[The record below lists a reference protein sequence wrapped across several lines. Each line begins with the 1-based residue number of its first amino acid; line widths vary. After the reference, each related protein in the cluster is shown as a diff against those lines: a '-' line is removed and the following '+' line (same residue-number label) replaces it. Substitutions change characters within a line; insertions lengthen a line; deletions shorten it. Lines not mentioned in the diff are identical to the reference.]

1 MGVLLVPGG
10 HRVFG
15 VLEGDVAG
23 DGRLLGKEV
32 KVCLQVIVL
41 DGGGGAMQS
50 LSGRL
55 ASFLFTL
62 TDIRRWMR
70 NLLEY
75 RQCLEEIY
83 CSLVTCLVV
92 KCAVVCVV

>member
-1 MGVLLVPGG
+1 VGVPLVPGG

-32 KVCLQVIVL
+32 QVGLQVIIL

-55 ASFLFTL
+55 TFLFTL
-62 TDIRRWMR
+62 TDIRRWVR
-70 NLLEY
+70 NFLEY
-75 RQCLEEIY
+75 RQCLEENR
-83 CSLVTCLVV
+83 
-92 KCAVVCVV
+92 K